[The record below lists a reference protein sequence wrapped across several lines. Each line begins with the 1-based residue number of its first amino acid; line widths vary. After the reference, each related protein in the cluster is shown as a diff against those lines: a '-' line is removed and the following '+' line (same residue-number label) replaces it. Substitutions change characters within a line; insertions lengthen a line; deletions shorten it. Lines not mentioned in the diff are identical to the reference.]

1 MLHWIRR
8 VSGKTVDLTKDP
20 DQREALQAVAHAD
33 HVHQGAV
40 DQTGEITVL
49 SNKLRTLRETN
60 HFAELIRSA
69 LKNGEASK

>member
-8 VSGKTVDLTKDP
+8 IARKNVDLKKDP
-20 DQREALQAVAHAD
+20 EQRDAQRAVAHAD
-33 HVHQGAV
+33 HVHKDAV

-49 SNKLRTLRETN
+49 SNTLRTLRETN

-69 LKNGEASK
+69 IRDGEAPK